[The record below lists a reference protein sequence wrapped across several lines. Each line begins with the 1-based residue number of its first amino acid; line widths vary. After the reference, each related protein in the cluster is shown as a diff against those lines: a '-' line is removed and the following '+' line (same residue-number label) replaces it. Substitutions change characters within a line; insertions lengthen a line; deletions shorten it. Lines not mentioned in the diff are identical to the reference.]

1 MIKDFSISFSSVIIV
16 QDFETVSFY
25 VLFVY
30 NPTFSPGG
38 GGGGAEMYFEGQL
51 PNF

>member
-1 MIKDFSISFSSVIIV
+1 MKKDFSISFSSVIIV

-30 NPTFSPGG
+30 NPTFFPGG
-38 GGGGAEMYFEGQL
+38 GGGGGH
-51 PNF
+51 